1 MKSSLLKSA
10 SLVLLCLFLVA
21 SFTGIAGSA
30 SYDGKQVEIIRDD
43 YGVPHIFAETYE
55 DAFFGLGYA
64 TSEDRMFQMEYS
76 RRIVQGRI
84 SEIIGESGLENDKL
98 WRTIG
103 WYRNAQEVAE
113 NMDLET
119 RKLLEAYATG
129 VNTYLEENRDN
140 LLYLFDEYEINPNPW
155 TVADSIACWYRLSL
169 HFSNIDKN
177 ELSNLHHFEEL
188 IDQVGWEEAIQ
199 QIFQTPIVD
208 ESGAIVQQEDV
219 NPELIAEIAQYVSL
233 HGYDVTDMESYASEI
248 PLITASHAWVVGGNR
263 STTGSAILHSD
274 PQITIYAPSLW
285 YEFHISCGDLDARGI
300 GVAGAPGML
309 IGWNKNIAW
318 GATAAG
324 GDLND
329 FFKLNI
335 NPSNPNQYYYDGE
348 IKDIEI
354 IEEEIKVKNGRNVPI
369 TYRKTVWGPL
379 VTFLLSNVVSGEEI
393 AMKHVEVHNSSICSL
408 QAMIKIMQANDWET
422 FQKAIENYM
431 SPAIHLIYGDKNGNI
446 GYQLLAGLP
455 LRSAEWPHFGRICQP
470 GNSSQYDW
478 QEVIPKKY
486 IPHVFNPSS
495 GVICTANNM
504 AVGSWYPLPI
514 SFGTGDTIR
523 SWRLQERLT
532 MLPKFSQEDMLDIHR
547 DTVNPAV
554 REMVRLAKHI
564 VYVQGQNLSEE
575 TTKALGILNSWNGEY
590 NTNQPAYPL
599 IENFNLMFRASVTP
613 LVSTY
618 GGGQAGLCYFAKTV
632 KMHLDQDINYEPTTE
647 EKEFIDFLLKD
658 AWQKTVTKYGVDPS
672 QWLRQ
677 YDKTILLEFEKNLEN
692 FESLD
697 QNNNF
702 RSPELDCKHTNTILS
717 QHGNSYS
724 QNVRFDDIDLSM
736 SILPPGV
743 SENPSNPFFNN
754 QILLWSSG
762 KLHQSPLTRE
772 TIEELATITVLI
784 PEFPTWIIMPLF
796 LIGSIL
802 VLIYRKYLGKMRT
815 RNVELYNIKY
825 ALER

>member
-1 MKSSLLKSA
+1 MKSSALKLV
-10 SLVLLCLFLVA
+10 SLVFLSLLLVA
-21 SFTGIAGSA
+21 FFTAIARSGTF
-30 SYDGKQVEIIRDD
+30 DGERVEIIRDNW
-43 YGVPHIFAETYE
+43 GVPHIFADTSE
-55 DAFFGLGYA
+55 DALFGLGYA
-64 TSEDRMFQMEYS
+64 TAEDRMFQMEYS

-84 SEIIGESGLENDKL
+84 SEIIGESGLESDKL

-103 WYRNAQEVAE
+103 WYRNAQEAAE
-113 NMDLET
+113 NMDFET
-119 RKLLEAYATG
+119 RMLLEAYSAG
-129 VNTYLEENRDN
+129 VNAYLEEKNDQ
-140 LLYLFDEYEINPNPW
+140 LLYLFDEYGIHPNPW

-169 HFSNIDKN
+169 RFSNIDRN

-188 IDQVGWEEAIQ
+188 IDQVGWEEAIEQ
-199 QIFQTPIVD
+199 MFETPIVD

-219 NPELIAEIAQYVSL
+219 DPELIAEIAEYIGV
-233 HGYDVTDMESYASEI
+233 HGYDIDEVESYASEI

-285 YEFHISCGDLDARGI
+285 YEFHISGGDFDARGI

-309 IGWNKNIAW
+309 IGWNNNIAW

-329 FFKLNI
+329 LFRLNI
-335 NPSNPNQYYYDGE
+335 NQSNHNQYYYDGE
-348 IKDIEI
+348 IKDIELF
-354 IEEEIKVKNGRNVPI
+354 EEEITVKNERNVPV
-369 TYRKTVWGPL
+369 TYRRTVWGPL
-379 VTFLLSNVVSGEEI
+379 VTSLLSDVAPGEEI
-393 AMKHVEVHNSSICSL
+393 AMKHAEVHNSSICSL
-408 QAMIKIMQANDWET
+408 QAMMKIMQASDWET
-422 FQKAIENYM
+422 FQEAIENYM

-455 LRSAEWPHFGRICQP
+455 LRSAEWSHFGRICHP

-495 GVICTANNM
+495 GVISTANNM

-523 SWRLQERLT
+523 SWRLRERLT
-532 MLPKFSQEDMLDIHR
+532 MFPEFSQEDMLDIHR

-554 REMVRLAKHI
+554 REMVRLAQQI
-564 VYVQGQNLSEE
+564 VYNQDQNLSEE
-575 TTKALGILNSWNGEY
+575 ATNALGILDSWNGEY
-590 NTNQPAYPL
+590 NTAQPAFPL
-599 IENFNLMFRASVTP
+599 IENLNLMFRPNVTP
-613 LVSTY
+613 LASTY

-632 KMHLDQDINYEPTTE
+632 KMNLDQDPDYVPMTE
-647 EKEFIDFLLKD
+647 ERDFIDFLLKD
-658 AWQKTVTKYGVDPS
+658 AWQKTVNKYGVDPS

-692 FESLD
+692 FESFD
-697 QNNNF
+697 PNNNF
-702 RSPELDCKHTNTILS
+702 RSPGLDCKHTNTILS

-724 QNVRFDDIDLSM
+724 QNVRFDDIDLSK
-736 SILPPGV
+736 SVLPPGL
-743 SENPSNPFFNN
+743 SENPSSPYFDN

-762 KLHQSPLTRE
+762 QLHQSPLSREAIKESATR
-772 TIEELATITVLI
+772 TVII
-784 PEFPTWIIMPLF
+784 PEFPLWIILPLF
-796 LIGSIL
+796 LATTL
-802 VLIYRKYLGKMRT
+802 FALI
-815 RNVELYNIKY
+815 IKK
-825 ALER
+825 RCIR